1 MLKCIWSEKQ
11 TNKQKKTTGH
21 LLAYSKLHLR
31 NIPIPLMNAPP
42 KMERKSFLSILISQ
56 ACFIYLE

>member
-1 MLKCIWSEKQ
+1 MLNCIWSGKK
-11 TNKQKKTTGH
+11 NKQKKQTTGH
-21 LLAYSKLHLR
+21 LAYSKLHLR
-31 NIPIPLMNAPP
+31 NIPIPLMNAPQ